1 MAFVPLAFAKHTN
14 AATHTAGCMESWAG
28 DTALP
33 VQREH
38 GARGND
44 LTKDVQIV
52 PAAVSDPPRGGGP
65 RGRRKHA
72 RSRGDRQWTGPKMR
86 ARLRELLKVEVVWGR
101 RPLRW
106 SPTKKRHYDQALA
119 RHHTDAEEQQ
129 LQGEHAD
136 RVQSKLLY
144 RKALEV
150 FRFLRTFGGKPVK
163 FLQQVAKDTRWIEK
177 VHTACWWGDQPPVG
191 GGSEDYSEEI
201 VELPTSEW
209 LNTEEGEQSPYTPPS
224 ADRPQDDAGNLLGH
238 STQEGERDGKGPM

>member
-1 MAFVPLAFAKHTN
+1 MKKGKGVCRLCRE
-14 AATHTAGCMESWAG
+14 AAGVCTLGPRKTHDRSDPHCVG

-33 VQREH
+33 VHREH
-38 GARGND
+38 WARERPDQGRGD
-44 LTKDVQIV
+44 RAPM

-72 RSRGDRQWTGPKMR
+72 RSRGDRKWTGPKLR
-86 ARLRELLKVEVVWGR
+86 ARLRELLKVEVVWGC

-106 SPTKKRHYDQALA
+106 SPTRKRHYDQALA
-119 RHHTDAEEQQ
+119 RHYTDVEEQQ

-177 VHTACWWGDQPPVG
+177 VHTACCEKWGDQPPG
-191 GGSEDYSEEI
+191 GG
-201 VELPTSEW
+201 
-209 LNTEEGEQSPYTPPS
+209 
-224 ADRPQDDAGNLLGH
+224 DR
-238 STQEGERDGKGPM
+238 